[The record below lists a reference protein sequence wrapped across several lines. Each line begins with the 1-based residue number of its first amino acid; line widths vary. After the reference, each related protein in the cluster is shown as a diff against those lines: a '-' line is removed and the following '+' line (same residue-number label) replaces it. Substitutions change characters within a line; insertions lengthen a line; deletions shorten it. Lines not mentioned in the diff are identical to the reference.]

1 VFLVLGV
8 LAAAAPLPGRAAA
21 PGRRVVVARPANADA
36 VTVEALARVR
46 GELEAAG
53 FEIVAIP
60 VDPAQDQRTIVETIG
75 RDDNPVAAFAI
86 FPGPRSP
93 GGQPTAEI
101 WVSDRQKGKATV
113 QRMRVDPQDA
123 DRSAAVLAVYAVE
136 LLKASLADLW
146 VPEARRKPEPEATP
160 PPPPPPDIEPPA
172 GRPYTFAGFGLELA
186 GGVLAHAG
194 GLDSTWT
201 PALRVSFGGAGGL
214 AVRLGVAAGGQRSS
228 VANAAGSARL
238 SHQIATVG
246 AVYAFRPAARVQPFV
261 AAGAGVYRIGVSGV
275 SNDLEEWL
283 GRSTQLWTAAMSAAA
298 GVTVALGQHM
308 AVIVGAEA
316 LLFLPRP
323 VIELGEDTDARVGQA
338 GRPALLVT
346 AGLLASR

>member
-1 VFLVLGV
+1 MLAPRPAW
-8 LAAAAPLPGRAAA
+8 AAA
-21 PGRRVVVARPANADA
+21 GRRVVVARPANADA

-53 FEIVAIP
+53 FEIVTIP
-60 VDPAQDQRTIVETIG
+60 VDPAQDQRTTVESIG
-75 RDDNPVAAFAI
+75 RDENPVAAFAI
-86 FPGPRSP
+86 FPGPRS
-93 GGQPTAEI
+93 GSGQSTAEI

-146 VPEARRKPEPEATP
+146 VPEARRKPEPEAPPP
-160 PPPPPPDIEPPA
+160 PPPPPPDVEAPA
-172 GRPYTFAGFGLELA
+172 GRPYRFAGFGFELA

-201 PALRVSFGGAGGL
+201 PVLRVSFGGASGL

-228 VANAAGSARL
+228 VANTAGSARL
-238 SHQIATVG
+238 SHQLATVE
-246 AVYAFRPAARVQPFV
+246 AVYAFRPNARLQPFV
-261 AAGAGVYRIGVSGV
+261 AAGAGAYRIGVSGTSV
-275 SNDLEEWL
+275 DENEWL
-283 GRSTQLWTAAMSAAA
+283 GRSTQLWTAAMTAAA

-323 VIELGEDTDARVGQA
+323 VIELGEADDARVGQA
-338 GRPALLVT
+338 GRPAVLLT